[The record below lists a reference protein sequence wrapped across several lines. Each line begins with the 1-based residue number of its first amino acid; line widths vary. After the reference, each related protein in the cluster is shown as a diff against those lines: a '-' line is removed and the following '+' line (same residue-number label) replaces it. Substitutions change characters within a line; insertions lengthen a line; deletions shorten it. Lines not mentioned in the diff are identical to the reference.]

1 MLVHELLELKE
12 KDIVS
17 IAGAGGKTTLMF
29 LLANEVKSNK
39 KVLVTTTTK
48 IYKPSEEEIKYLA
61 LRKDGYGYLKDS
73 TENGI
78 YVYGNY
84 VNNENKIIGL
94 DLEELDYLKDSFNY
108 ILIEADGSKK
118 KCLKAW
124 NTYEPVIYKD
134 TTKTVGVLSLKAFG
148 MGINDENIHRLKE
161 FIDLTNSNLNEK
173 VSFDILIN
181 IIFSGNGLFK
191 NSNGER
197 ILFLNAA
204 DLIKEDTLHL
214 LINKI
219 IDRNN
224 EVRLLGRIIYGSLK
238 NKTFNYIK
246 L

>member
-17 IAGAGGKTTLMF
+17 IVGAGGKTTLMF

-48 IYKPSEEEIKYLA
+48 IYKPREEEIKYLA
-61 LRKDGYGYLKDS
+61 LRKDGYGYLNDS
-73 TENGI
+73 TDNGI

-84 VNNENKIIGL
+84 VNNENKLIGL
-94 DLEELDYLKDSFNY
+94 DLEELDYLKGSFNY

-148 MGINDENIHRLKE
+148 MEINDENIHRLKE
-161 FIDLTNSNLNEK
+161 FIDLTNSNVNEK

-181 IIFSGNGLFK
+181 IIFSENGLFK

-204 DLIKEDTLHL
+204 DLVKEDTLHL

-224 EVRLLGRIIYGSLK
+224 EERLLGRIIYGSLK